1 MAKQWWE
8 MWFNDGDRYLIHGR
22 QELRNTAKKFDFDS
36 SEVIRNGECS
46 LLDDDGDQVG
56 GVQLIVNK

>member
-1 MAKQWWE
+1 
-8 MWFNDGDRYLIHGR
+8 MWFIDGDRYLIHGR
-22 QELRNTAKKFDFDS
+22 KELRNTAKKFDFDS

-56 GVQLIVNK
+56 GVQLIVYK